1 MIHDSQLNC
10 VFYNKN
16 KNNPK
21 CNVLKED
28 DVSSS
33 ERVIMSSVLKVLRT
47 QKSKF
52 RDDFLVLF
60 TIKK

>member
-1 MIHDSQLNC
+1 ML
-10 VFYNKN
+10 FNKD
-16 KNNPK
+16 KNDVK

-33 ERVIMSSVLKVLRT
+33 ERAIKSSVLKVVRA
-47 QKSKF
+47 QKPKF